1 MSATPTVAVHSLLC
15 PGILLGPAALWGSVL
30 LRTYLAAAEVMQQ
43 KHGGSSSSIGP
54 DIVKGEVLE
63 SLKKV

>member
-1 MSATPTVAVHSLLC
+1 MLPVRGVHDVCQPVQSLTSWNIVGAC
-15 PGILLGPAALWGSVL
+15 SFRGV
-30 LRTYLAAAEVMQQ
+30 AAAEVMQQ
-43 KHGGSSSSIGP
+43 KHGGSSSSLGP

>member
-1 MSATPTVAVHSLLC
+1 MSPVRGVHDVCQPLQLLLC
-15 PGILLGPAALWGSVL
+15 SLWNIVGACSFMGV
-30 LRTYLAAAEVMQQ
+30 AAAEVMQQ